1 MITLR
6 RDVTERMRLFEQEKE
21 MQQKIQEE
29 RLAAIRQ
36 VVVSIKHGIN
46 NSLTAIFGAMAFL
59 KGVHPA
65 LPDDARETVLLLESE
80 ARKIL
85 DIVSKLSRITDPVV
99 TTYVDDITMIDLDK
113 SAE

>member
-1 MITLR
+1 LR

-21 MQQKIQEE
+21 MQRKIQEE

-46 NSLTAIFGAMAFL
+46 NSLTAIFGALAFL
-59 KGVHPA
+59 KEVNPP
-65 LPDDARETVLLLESE
+65 LPEDARETLLLLESE
-80 ARKIL
+80 AKKIQ

-99 TTYVDDITMIDLDK
+99 TEYMDDITMIDLDR
-113 SAE
+113 SSE